1 MSWLFHLV
9 KLSTPYIP
17 LNFAHVKK
25 KENLEIR
32 FPKRG
37 GQTKEKLMM
46 NKKNTDSI
54 LMLQYRIKRY
64 QAMGYG
70 IKCQDLISELN
81 QLQKGMVVAQA

>member
-17 LNFAHVKK
+17 LNFVHVKK
-25 KENLEIR
+25 KEDLEIR

-37 GQTKEKLMM
+37 GQKEKLMM
-46 NKKNTDSI
+46 NKKPPDSI

-64 QAMGYG
+64 QAMGDG